1 MTQIDSKT
9 GIFLMLKVLRK
20 HDVINEGTYKN
31 IIKHEFKNFVL
42 D

>member
-9 GIFLMLKVLRK
+9 GVFLMLKVLCK
-20 HDVINEGTYKN
+20 HNVINDDTYKN
-31 IIKHEFKNFVL
+31 IIKHEFKNFVI